1 MKKLLA
7 GLFLSILVLALAA
20 CGTDKKEDEKSASG
34 DQTDSKENVTLK
46 VGASNTPHAVILD
59 KAKPI
64 LAKEGIDLEIETYT
78 DYVLPNQDLESKD
91 IDANY
96 FQHIP
101 YLELQIKDNGYD
113 FVNAGG
119 VHIEPIGIYS
129 KKYKTLE
136 DLPEGATILLSNSV
150 SDHGRM
156 LSLLE
161 AKGLIKL
168 KEGIDKTAA
177 ELKDIEENPKNF
189 KFDANTAPEM
199 LVQMYENDEGD
210 AVLINSNFAID
221 NGLNPIEDAISLE
234 DKESPYVNIIAVR
247 AGDETKPEI
256 KKLLEVL
263 TSKEIQD
270 FILEEWKGAVVP
282 VK

>member
-1 MKKLLA
+1 MKKFLS
-7 GLFLSILVLALAA
+7 GLFLSVLVLALAA
-20 CGTDKKEDEKSASG
+20 CGTDNKDDAGSNASG
-34 DQTDSKENVTLK
+34 NEENVTLK
-46 VGASNTPHAVILD
+46 VGASNTPHAIILE
-59 KAKPI
+59 KAQPI
-64 LAKEGIDLEIETYT
+64 LAEQGIDLKIEKYQ
-78 DYVLPNQDLESKD
+78 DYVLPNQDLEND
-91 IDANY
+91 EIDANY

-101 YLELQIKDNGYD
+101 YLEQQIKDSGYD

-129 KKYKTLE
+129 KKYKSLE
-136 DLPEGATILLSNSV
+136 ELPEGATILLSNSV
-150 SDHGRM
+150 ADHGRM

-168 KEGIDKTAA
+168 ADGVDKTAA
-177 ELKDIEENPKNF
+177 ELKDVVENPKNF
-189 KFDANTAPEM
+189 EFDANTAPEM

-210 AVLINSNFAID
+210 AVLINSNYAID
-221 NGLNPIEDAISLE
+221 NGLNPLEDSISLE
-234 DKESPYVNIIAVR
+234 DKESPYVNIVAVR

-263 TSKEIQD
+263 TSEEIQN
-270 FILEEWKGAVVP
+270 FILEEWKGSVVP

>member
-1 MKKLLA
+1 
-7 GLFLSILVLALAA
+7 
-20 CGTDKKEDEKSASG
+20 
-34 DQTDSKENVTLK
+34 SKENVTLK

-96 FQHIP
+96 FQHTP

-234 DKESPYVNIIAVR
+234 DKESPYVNIITVR
-247 AGDETKPEI
+247 AGDESKPEI